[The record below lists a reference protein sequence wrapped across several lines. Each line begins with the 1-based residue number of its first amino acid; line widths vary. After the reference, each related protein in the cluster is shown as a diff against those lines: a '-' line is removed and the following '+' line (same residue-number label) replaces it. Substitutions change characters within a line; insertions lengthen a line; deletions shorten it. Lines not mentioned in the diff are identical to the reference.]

1 MKKKVFPFTYSVWWN
16 LSLLVLGSG
25 LWAWAFKAIVI
36 PHQFFTGGVAGLA
49 LLLSYWVGLVPAG
62 VWYFALNVPI
72 FLMSWIMVSRRFFL
86 YSLFG
91 MSCLSLLVEI
101 MPWTFPVQEKELAV
115 LAAGTIM
122 GAGAGI
128 ALRSL
133 GSLGGTDVFAI
144 IMSQRW
150 GFRPGQV
157 GFAFNLVVFALGL
170 WLYDVDQALYS
181 LAMVFVS
188 AWVMEYFLGMFNKRR
203 MALIISEK
211 QEEIAAKIL
220 HEMRRGC
227 TYLHGRGGYT
237 GKEREVLMTVV
248 NSVQVKRLEEL
259 VFTTDPDAFMIVEST
274 LNVLGQGFSERKTY

>member
-1 MKKKVFPFTYSVWWN
+1 MKKTVLPFTYSISWN
-16 LSLLVLGSG
+16 LCLLVTGSA

-36 PHQFFTGGVAGLA
+36 PHKLFTGGVAGLS
-49 LLLSYWVGLVPAG
+49 LLFSYWIGLVPAG
-62 VWYFALNVPI
+62 IWYFALNVPI
-72 FLMSWIMVSRRFFL
+72 FLLAWILVSRRFLF
-86 YSLFG
+86 YSMFG
-91 MSCLSLLVEI
+91 MACLSILVEI
-101 MPWTFPVQEKELAV
+101 MPWTFPVHEKGLAV

-122 GAGAGI
+122 GAGGGI

-157 GFAFNLVVFALGL
+157 GFAFNLLVFSLGL
-170 WLYDVDQALYS
+170 WLYDMDQALYS

-211 QEEIAAKIL
+211 TEEIAQKIL

-227 TYLHGRGGYT
+227 TYLHGRGAYT
-237 GKEREVLMTVV
+237 GKEREVVMTVI

-259 VFTTDPDAFMIVEST
+259 VFTTDPDAFMIVDST
-274 LNVLGQGFSERKTY
+274 LNVLGRGFSERKTY